1 MHACMH
7 VCMYICISVRW
18 WLASGM
24 HANAFHC
31 VRVMVTSLCACT
43 KAILSGPCNAWLMID
58 GWMIVM
64 NGSGDAWFVLVK
76 E

>member
-1 MHACMH
+1 MHTR
-7 VCMYICISVRW
+7 MYVRPSVRW
-18 WLASGM
+18 LLASGM
-24 HANAFHC
+24 
-31 VRVMVTSLCACT
+31 SSIPLCASHGNVMRACT
-43 KAILSGPCNAWLMID
+43 NAILSGPCNAWLMID

>member
-1 MHACMH
+1 MC
-7 VCMYICISVRW
+7 VCMYLCKVVVAK
-18 WLASGM
+18 ASGM
-24 HANAFHC
+24 HANAFYFIVCESWQRDACMYECHTKWYVQC
-31 VRVMVTSLCACT
+31 MVD
-43 KAILSGPCNAWLMID
+43 D

>member
-1 MHACMH
+1 MH
-7 VCMYICISVRW
+7 VCVYVCISVRW

-24 HANAFHC
+24 HANAFYFIVCESWQRDACMYECHTKWYVQC
-31 VRVMVTSLCACT
+31 MVD
-43 KAILSGPCNAWLMID
+43 D

>member
-1 MHACMH
+1 MH
-7 VCMYICISVRW
+7 VCVYVCISVRW

-24 HANAFHC
+24 HANAFYFIVCGSWQRDACMNECHTEWYVQC
-31 VRVMVTSLCACT
+31 MVD
-43 KAILSGPCNAWLMID
+43 D